1 MSEAALAARGGGHRE
16 NRSVSAPARGGL
28 AGWQVRR
35 VEELAK
41 SGLGSLTVTRMA
53 SEARLSLFW
62 FVRAF
67 GVSMGEPPGRW
78 LTRMRVERARILLET
93 GDTPIGEIA
102 RTVGYK
108 GAPQLTRAFRR
119 RMGMSPLQY
128 RRR

>member
-1 MSEAALAARGGGHRE
+1 MTEVASTARGGRDDQD
-16 NRSVSAPARGGL
+16 RPASFPARGGL

-41 SGLGSLTVTRMA
+41 SGLGSLTVARMA
-53 SEARLSLFW
+53 AEARLSLFW

-67 GVSMGEPPGRW
+67 GVSVGEPPGRW

-93 GDTPIGEIA
+93 SDMPIGEIA
-102 RTVGYK
+102 RTVGYR
-108 GAPQLTRAFRR
+108 GAPQLSRAFRR
-119 RMGMSPLQY
+119 RIGVSPLHY